1 MNKLLSLFL
10 IGFGLISCNDTK
22 APADEASG
30 KTGTLKTEAKMPEF
44 AYPVRYK
51 NWEIGKPEHIKTAL
65 DFYRAW
71 DDRDPAKANAL
82 FADTLRLRIPDDRNE
97 IVLPRERINAALA
110 QNRAMYDS
118 TSNDILSAVS
128 LHDKES
134 GEDWVMVTTYNKWK
148 EKGGKRDSLLYQDNW
163 KLKDGKLALLM
174 SFSKMPTR
182 QLLSQV
188 DSAGK
193 K

>member
-1 MNKLLSLFL
+1 
-10 IGFGLISCNDTK
+10 
-22 APADEASG
+22 
-30 KTGTLKTEAKMPEF
+30 
-44 AYPVRYK
+44 
-51 NWEIGKPEHIKTAL
+51 
-65 DFYRAW
+65 
-71 DDRDPAKANAL
+71 
-82 FADTLRLRIPDDRNE
+82 LRIPDDRNE
-97 IVLPRERINAALA
+97 IVLPRERINTALA

>member
-1 MNKLLSLFL
+1 MNKFLSLLL

-30 KTGTLKTEAKMPEF
+30 KTEPLKTEAKMPEF

-51 NWEIGKPEHIKTAL
+51 DWEIGKPEHIKTAL

-97 IVLPRERINAALA
+97 IVLPRERINSALA

-182 QLLSQV
+182 QLLSKV
-188 DSAGK
+188 DSAGHK
-193 K
+193 

>member
-1 MNKLLSLFL
+1 MNKFLSLFL

-30 KTGTLKTEAKMPEF
+30 KTDTLKTETKMPEF

-51 NWEIGKPEHIKTAL
+51 DWEIGKPEHIKTAL

-97 IVLPRERINAALA
+97 IVLPRERINTALA

>member
-174 SFSKMPTR
+174 SFSKIPTR
-182 QLLSQV
+182 QLLSRV
-188 DSAGK
+188 DASGK
-193 K
+193 N

>member
-97 IVLPRERINAALA
+97 IVLPRERINTALA